1 MNRDS
6 LEIRAGNIV
15 AFLFALTI
23 LMFAASGPMSEFV
36 RWFIES
42 TTQGFEDLSRRDQRQ
57 LLRSH
62 WLGAGF
68 REFERSVILPTG
80 MILGLPL
87 LLSFAATFLFL
98 PMRRSWLNW
107 LLAALS
113 SAVLLIWIVILF
125 AVDGGALPRA
135 GTLDYFLFAIATVLA
150 LYLTWRNF
158 GGFIVGFCLFWL
170 VYFFVR
176 GRLPG
181 WTGIFAGS
189 DSTLAQSMNSM
200 VLNFWS
206 QTGGMFGQPLQVVS
220 GNVLIFIVFGAVL
233 MASGAGDLLM
243 KIANRLT
250 GVFTGGAA
258 HAAVASSALFG
269 TLSGAAISNVV
280 STGVMT
286 IPVIKKSGFRPSFAA
301 AVEAAAST
309 GGQVMPPVLGVV
321 AFFVA
326 GQIGLEYR
334 YIVIA
339 AIVPAVFYY
348 LGTFLT
354 VYFEARRR
362 GIGPLPRES
371 RPGLTRRELI
381 QCLVFVLP
389 LATLSYFLFVQPSV
403 LKAGFYGFLV
413 AFACSLVLFPG
424 FRSWSRIYGAFVNAG
439 RMAANIV
446 VIVAAIGLIVGLIQV
461 SGFSGRLSLLLTQLA
476 NGPLPVALVVVALG
490 AIVLGMGLPPGA
502 TYFIIVIALSSG
514 IDAVGLAPLTLH
526 LFVVF
531 FAVISTVTPPV
542 ALAAFAA
549 APIAG
554 ADPIRTGFQAARLSL
569 AGFIIPF
576 VFVYHP
582 AVLYKLQEL
591 FVWFGG
597 ELPRSR
603 AMIDV
608 TTVSWGDLAW
618 IVFAFTVSMWLLT
631 SSLAGHER
639 NRLNI
644 AERAARAITGLAILI
659 PNMAIALPAL
669 AAALAL
675 ILGHRFHFG
684 LLSRIERNEQEFAQT
699 NGGEHARHYLG
710 GLGRRFPWLRGRGR
724 RPDPENGDN
733 RS

>member
-1 MNRDS
+1 MTRES
-6 LEIRAGNIV
+6 PEPRVGSVA

-23 LMFAASGPMSEFV
+23 VVYAASGPMSEFV
-36 RWFIES
+36 RWFIEA
-42 TTQGFEDLSRRDQRQ
+42 TTQGFEELSRRDQRQ
-57 LLRSH
+57 ILRSH
-62 WLGAGF
+62 WLGAGY
-68 REFERSVILPTG
+68 REFERSVLLPTG

-87 LLSFAATFLFL
+87 LLSFAVTFLFL
-98 PMRRSWLNW
+98 PMRWRWLNW
-107 LLAALS
+107 SLATLS
-113 SAVLLIWIVILF
+113 SAVLLVWIVKLF

-135 GTLDYFLFAIATVLA
+135 DMSDHFLFAIATALT
-150 LYLTWRNF
+150 LYLTWRHF

-170 VYFFVR
+170 IYFFVR
-176 GRLPG
+176 GRLPQ

-189 DSTLAQSMNSM
+189 ESTVAQSMNSM
-200 VLNFWS
+200 VLNFWA

-250 GVFTGGAA
+250 GRFTGGAA

-334 YIVIA
+334 YIVVA
-339 AIVPAVFYY
+339 AIVPAAFYY

-354 VYFEARRR
+354 VYFEARRQ
-362 GIGPLPRES
+362 GIGPLPAEA
-371 RPGLTRRELI
+371 RPGLNGREMI
-381 QCLVFVLP
+381 QCLVFILP
-389 LATLSYFLFVQPSV
+389 LGTLSYFLFLQPSV
-403 LKAGFYGFLV
+403 PKAGFYGFV
-413 AFACSLVLFPG
+413 AAFACSVILFPD
-424 FRSWSRIYGAFVNAG
+424 FRSWNRIYRAFVDAG
-439 RMAANIV
+439 RIATGIV

-476 NGPLPVALVVVALG
+476 NGPLPVALIVVALG
-490 AIVLGMGLPPGA
+490 AIILGMGLPPGA

-526 LFVVF
+526 MFVVF

-554 ADPIRTGFQAARLSL
+554 ANPVHTGLQAARLSL

-597 ELPRSR
+597 ELPQSS

-608 TTVSWGDLAW
+608 TTVSWGDLGW
-618 IVFAFTVSMWLLT
+618 IVLAFTVSMSLLT
-631 SSLAGHER
+631 SALAGHARNPLSTPER
-639 NRLNI
+639 L
-644 AERAARAITGLAILI
+644 ARTITGLAILL
-659 PNMAIALPAL
+659 PNMTIAIPAL
-669 AAALAL
+669 LAAVALT
-675 ILGHRFHFG
+675 LGHRFNFG
-684 LLSRIERNEQEFAQT
+684 IPSRI
-699 NGGEHARHYLG
+699 
-710 GLGRRFPWLRGRGR
+710 GRMTR
-724 RPDPENGDN
+724 
-733 RS
+733 